1 MNTDEGK
8 SPELPEGG
16 KPRGENVQEVA
27 ATATNSQPAT
37 SYPAAP
43 SYSPSVHYTQS
54 AQTSPDPKVKSKNT
68 FSGKALAGAV
78 ALSAALGG
86 GIGVGTFALLQQ
98 QQPVQTVHQNET
110 AVTIN
115 TSDLSQVVAAVA
127 KKASAAVVTVNYSDN
142 LGSGIILSTEG
153 YILTNNHVVA
163 TSTSNPSITLAD
175 GRIVT
180 GVVVGTD
187 PLMDL
192 AVIKISN
199 VSGLTAIEW
208 GDTSELAIGDV
219 AVVIGAP
226 LGYEHSVT
234 SGVISALDRSIEV
247 AGYGLDDN
255 NQTPT
260 PDENGEEGEQPWYFD
275 LPGNEQNNQSN
286 ANVST
291 VLLPVFQT
299 DAAINPGNSGGALL
313 NAQGKLIGVNVAI
326 ARTSSTDQSLNVG
339 LGFAI
344 PGDVAKRV
352 AEEIIANG
360 EATHGRLGA
369 EVLTSTADVSGAVI
383 DNLLSGGAAQAAGLQ
398 VGDIVTKFNG
408 IGIWSSQD
416 LAARARSAGAGAQV
430 EITYYRNGAY
440 GTLVA
445 TLGEL

>member
-1 MNTDEGK
+1 MNTDAGQT
-8 SPELPEGG
+8 PELPDSAMPQAA
-16 KPRGENVQEVA
+16 KVQETIA
-27 ATATNSQPAT
+27 NSTQPQQAPNYPAT
-37 SYPAAP
+37 P
-43 SYSPSVHYTQS
+43 SYAPSVHYV
-54 AQTSPDPKVKSKNT
+54 QTSPLSKTKVKGT
-68 FSGKALAGAV
+68 FTGKALAGAV

-98 QQPVQTVHQNET
+98 QPSQTAQQSDT
-110 AVTIN
+110 ALTIN
-115 TSDLSQVVAAVA
+115 TSNLSQIVAAVA
-127 KKASAAVVTVNYSDN
+127 KKASAAVVTVNYSDS
-142 LGSGIILSTEG
+142 LGSGIILSTDG

-163 TSTSNPSITLAD
+163 TATTKPSITLSD

-180 GVVVGTD
+180 GEVVGTD

-208 GDTSELAIGDV
+208 ADTSELEIGDV

-247 AGYGLDDN
+247 AGYGLEDD

-286 ANVST
+286 SSVST

-313 NAQGKLIGVNVAI
+313 NSEGKLIGVNVAI
-326 ARTSSTDQSLNVG
+326 ARTSTTDQSLNVG

-344 PGDVAKRV
+344 PADVAKRV

-360 EATHGRLGA
+360 VATHGRLGA
-369 EVLTSTADVSGAVI
+369 EVLTSTEAVSGAVI
-383 DNLLSGGAAQAAGLQ
+383 DKLLAGGSAEQAGLR
-398 VGDIVTKFNG
+398 VGDVVTKFNG

-416 LAARARSAGAGAQV
+416 LAARARAAGAGAQV
-430 EITYYRNGAY
+430 EITYYRDGSY
-440 GTLVA
+440 QTLVA

>member
-1 MNTDEGK
+1 MNTDQGK
-8 SPELPEGG
+8 TPADPEST
-16 KPRGENVQEVA
+16 KAQGESVNADKLSAQQTQQA
-27 ATATNSQPAT
+27 AN
-37 SYPAAP
+37 YPSAP
-43 SYSPSVHYTQS
+43 SYAPSVHYAQSTQP
-54 AQTSPDPKVKSKNT
+54 SPGSGTKTKST

-86 GIGVGTFALLQQ
+86 SIGVGTFALLQQ
-98 QQPVQTVHQNET
+98 QPTQTVQPNET

-115 TSDLSQVVAAVA
+115 TSNLSQAVAAVA
-127 KKASAAVVTVNYSDN
+127 KKASAAVVTVNYSDS
-142 LGSGIILSTEG
+142 LGSGIILSTDG

-163 TSTSNPSITLAD
+163 KANANPSITLAD

-199 VSGLTAIEW
+199 IDGLTAIEW
-208 GDTSELAIGDV
+208 GDTGELAIGDV

-255 NQTPT
+255 DLPST

-275 LPGNEQNNQSN
+275 LPGNEQNNQNN

-291 VLLPVFQT
+291 VLLPVLQT

-313 NAQGKLIGVNVAI
+313 NAEGKLIGVNVAI

-344 PGDVAKRV
+344 PADVAKRV
-352 AEEIIANG
+352 SEEIIANG

-369 EVLTSTADVSGAVI
+369 EVLTSTEDVSGAVI
-383 DNLLSGGAAQAAGLQ
+383 SSLLSGGAAEVTGLK

-416 LAARARSAGAGAQV
+416 LAARARAAGASAQV
-430 EITYYRNGAY
+430 EITYYRD
-440 GTLVA
+440 GTYRTLLA
-445 TLGEL
+445 TLGQL